1 MTTEREATPP
11 AGFDT
16 HAEIRRMAEAGVS
29 ETQGAAMM
37 YAALAV
43 VETRAAGERR
53 EFRREMDAIRKDMT
67 RDRENDREIHRK
79 DMAHL
84 ATRVRLWIAISTVT
98 GAGLTVGIL
107 RFLQDWPG

>member
-1 MTTEREATPP
+1 MTTEQEATPP

-16 HAEIRRMAEAGVS
+16 HAEVRRMAEAGVS

-37 YAALAV
+37 YAALAA
-43 VETRAAGERR
+43 VEARAAEARRTAEARAAADRR
-53 EFRREMDAIRKDMT
+53 EF
-67 RDRENDREIHRK
+67 RK

-98 GAGLTVGIL
+98 GVGLTVGIL